1 MLTHLYVPYKKLKI
15 LRILN
20 FRNIITEEQD
30 KNMQLKNELET
41 MRRQYKLSEER
52 NQIVVATMT
61 AMRRANEDESI
72 SQKIMISEMKNEIK
86 TLQEKNQVLFN
97 NVI

>member
-20 FRNIITEEQD
+20 FRNTITEEQD

-86 TLQEKNQVLFN
+86 TLQEKNQVIFN

>member
-20 FRNIITEEQD
+20 FRNTITEEQD